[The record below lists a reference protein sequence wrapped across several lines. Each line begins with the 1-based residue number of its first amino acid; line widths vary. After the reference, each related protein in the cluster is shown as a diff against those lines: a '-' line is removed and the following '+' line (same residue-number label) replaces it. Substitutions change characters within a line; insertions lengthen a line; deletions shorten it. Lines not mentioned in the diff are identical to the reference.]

1 MATENKRV
9 NIYMNANVLEKL
21 DAHAEKLG
29 LSRSSA
35 ISVIVYEYF
44 RTEEATSVM
53 GKLNDMKLFEM
64 LAAQNKNA

>member
-9 NIYMNANVLEKL
+9 NIYMNANILEKL

-44 RTEEATSVM
+44 RTEEATSAM
-53 GKLNDMKLFEM
+53 GKLNDMKFFEM
-64 LAAQNKNA
+64 LAAQNQNA